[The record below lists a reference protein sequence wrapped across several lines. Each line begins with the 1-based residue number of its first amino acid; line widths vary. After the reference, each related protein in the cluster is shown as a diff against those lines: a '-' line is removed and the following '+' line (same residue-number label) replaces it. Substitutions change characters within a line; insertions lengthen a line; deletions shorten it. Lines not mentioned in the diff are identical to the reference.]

1 MLSFDYLRRTFHGF
15 TPDEKGDTP
24 ELIWWNVFAKEQE
37 RFIKACKSIIERPRR
52 RLRGYEVFLRADKL
66 KRVPANIENELAEHR
81 KEPAHL
87 YRVEE
92 HVQSNDTQENRF
104 LKYALGLILEKYE
117 SLKKRIE
124 ALNGVAEMER
134 EKMQKMLDTL
144 KHLQRNPF
152 FRTVGRFKGLNQEI
166 CEWLLLAR

>member
-1 MLSFDYLRRTFHGF
+1 M
-15 TPDEKGDTP
+15 
-24 ELIWWNVFAKEQE
+24 
-37 RFIKACKSIIERPRR
+37 
-52 RLRGYEVFLRADKL
+52 
-66 KRVPANIENELAEHR
+66 KRVPAKIENELAEHR

-166 CEWLLLAR
+166 CEWCFWHVS